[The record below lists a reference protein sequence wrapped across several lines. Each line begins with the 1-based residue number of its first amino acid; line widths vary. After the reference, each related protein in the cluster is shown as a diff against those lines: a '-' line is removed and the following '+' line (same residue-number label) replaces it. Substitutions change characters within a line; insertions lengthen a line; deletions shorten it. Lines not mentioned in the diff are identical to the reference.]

1 MIEVSE
7 RLRDLL
13 GFGVLLV
20 LLVVL
25 LVVPHEIPKEIQGDF
40 PAEIYPRTLLGVGVV
55 LLGLQ
60 IAVTLAR
67 GKGAAVTVEA
77 RQLAR
82 TRSEEQPSELQ
93 SLMRISYAVFCL
105 KKKQDTQLVR

>member
-82 TRSEEQPSELQ
+82 TAALLAIMWTGYLIILADRKSTRLNS
-93 SLMRISYAVFCL
+93 RH
-105 KKKQDTQLVR
+105 